1 MPGRPFQ
8 KGQSGNPG
16 GRPKAVQEVRELA
29 RAHCADAIAELAR
42 LAVKAKSEAARIAAI
57 RELLDRGYGK
67 ATQPIA
73 GEVNSPPIIVITES
87 EAKY

>member
-1 MPGRPFQ
+1 MNS
-8 KGQSGNPG
+8 KNE
-16 GRPKAVQEVRELA
+16 AL
-29 RAHCADAIAELAR
+29 R
-42 LAVKAKSEAARIAAI
+42 LAAI

-73 GEVNSPPIIVITES
+73 GELNSPSILVITES